1 MNNRSL
7 LSLIINS
14 ILILLILNVGFLKAQ
29 ASDPEIKIH
38 YLGHSAFV
46 LRFDNGINIVTD
58 YGKENA
64 WVQWGWDSPINDIG
78 DLVPDVMT
86 FSHQHEDHY
95 DPTRIP
101 PGVPNILTNLDS
113 LLIDGITIRPIRTC
127 ETDINIESNTSFIFS
142 YKGLT
147 ICHLGDAQAQIMNIS
162 DTIVKDK
169 IIANFPD
176 QFDLLFM
183 TIDGQQQFIPQ
194 AEAFVELLN
203 PKRIIPM
210 HHWSENYLQD
220 FLNHLTDQNNTGSN
234 YQINEIGNAKYDL
247 SLNEIVDPIQV
258 ISLTR
263 EPYYIEANVGI
274 ENDDYY
280 SNYKLK
286 QNYTNPFNP
295 TTTIEYYLPKA
306 EDINISIFNLL
317 GDKVTELYNG
327 SNKVGIHR
335 IDLTAGNMPS
345 GISLYQLTSKNFK
358 DIKTCMLLK

>member
-1 MNNRSL
+1 MNNCSV
-7 LSLIINS
+7 LSFIINF
-14 ILILLILNVGFLKAQ
+14 ILTLLILNVGFLKAQ

-46 LRFDNGINIVTD
+46 LRFDNEINIVTD

-64 WVQWGWDSPINDIG
+64 WVQWDWDSPINDIG

-113 LLIDGITIRPIRTC
+113 LLITGITIKPIRTC

-147 ICHLGDAQAQIMNIS
+147 ICHLGDAQALIMNIS
-162 DTIVKDK
+162 DTIVRDK
-169 IIANFPD
+169 ILANFPD
-176 QFDLLFM
+176 QMDLLFM
-183 TIDGQQQFIPQ
+183 TIDGQQQCIPQ

-234 YQINEIGNAKYDL
+234 YRINEIGNAKYDL
-247 SLNEIVDPIQV
+247 SLNEIVDPIKV

-280 SNYKLK
+280 SN
-286 QNYTNPFNP
+286 
-295 TTTIEYYLPKA
+295 
-306 EDINISIFNLL
+306 
-317 GDKVTELYNG
+317 
-327 SNKVGIHR
+327 
-335 IDLTAGNMPS
+335 
-345 GISLYQLTSKNFK
+345 
-358 DIKTCMLLK
+358 